1 MAKIE
6 VEITSQREDGSWT
19 WRAIGAREPKGT
31 VDASLLTSDVTV
43 GAQFLVE
50 TEHFID
56 GLVVSKVFERK
67 QSSNK
72 GEIIEIIGSGKTLD
86 PVTTQLAKKRN
97 RKSSKRAPSTKSGV
111 SEKKGK
117 KFSKKNIEGD
127 NSQRETPK
135 AKKRK
140 AQAEYPKTKR
150 LKAKRHYRNKALKN
164 LPDETTRIG
173 EILLRNGLPGLRKA
187 ISDQNQI
194 AKRDNEPEIPEE
206 LLLKLAEHIYPDL
219 KTAEWLDRADAAI
232 KGIETVDLR
241 DIRSVIV
248 ASDNVQ
254 KNDDVRSL
262 SEELKNGFTKRVETD
277 QNKWLKEVISTLKE
291 GRIVRALRLSS
302 RPPKAGFPLPED
314 LLNDLAEATNSAL
327 TSDVSPSRWG
337 TLIEAAAFSPIHD
350 RVDPQ
355 GIPSNP
361 DEELL
366 KIIQKISKKLPSV
379 SEKFDS
385 LKV

>member
-111 SEKKGK
+111 SEKKDK

-127 NSQRETPK
+127 NSQRKTPK

-140 AQAEYPKTKR
+140 TQTEYPKTKR

-173 EILLRNGLPGLRKA
+173 EILLRNG
-187 ISDQNQI
+187 
-194 AKRDNEPEIPEE
+194 
-206 LLLKLAEHIYPDL
+206 
-219 KTAEWLDRADAAI
+219 
-232 KGIETVDLR
+232 
-241 DIRSVIV
+241 
-248 ASDNVQ
+248 
-254 KNDDVRSL
+254 
-262 SEELKNGFTKRVETD
+262 
-277 QNKWLKEVISTLKE
+277 
-291 GRIVRALRLSS
+291 
-302 RPPKAGFPLPED
+302 
-314 LLNDLAEATNSAL
+314 
-327 TSDVSPSRWG
+327 
-337 TLIEAAAFSPIHD
+337 
-350 RVDPQ
+350 
-355 GIPSNP
+355 
-361 DEELL
+361 
-366 KIIQKISKKLPSV
+366 
-379 SEKFDS
+379 
-385 LKV
+385 